1 MMTNSAFFVL
11 ENGSSLFIIGSD
23 LPYPGTVELWFKG
36 HFLGISQM
44 IQVSFLFRSPWSWEG
59 LEAGGEG
66 DERG

>member
-36 HFLGISQM
+36 HFLGISYFVDL
-44 IQVSFLFRSPWSWEG
+44 ISQVKL
-59 LEAGGEG
+59 LVTMML
-66 DERG
+66 